1 MYLHCKYHLYQFC
14 HAYFYDSNQ
23 GTFTVFLMQG
33 IIRHISRRSGTIMR
47 GGAIQSVRPF
57 FQKGW
62 SQPWISSSCR
72 LISHTNERIH
82 AEHIPIYK
90 KISAFVKGTAFT
102 FGGLTLAGFM
112 GYPVDS
118 RDSKSLRDL
127 RSQLEAIRKQY
138 PSVRSFPVFFRA
150 DYFFYL

>member
-1 MYLHCKYHLYQFC
+1 
-14 HAYFYDSNQ
+14 
-23 GTFTVFLMQG
+23 MQG
-33 IIRHISRRSGTIMR
+33 IIRHISRRSGAIMK
-47 GGAIQSVRPF
+47 GGVAQSVRSF

-72 LISHTNERIH
+72 SISHSSEHIH
-82 AEHIPIYK
+82 AERIPIYK
-90 KISAFVKGTAFT
+90 KIATFVKGTTFT

-118 RDSKSLRDL
+118 RDSKNLRDL

-138 PSVRSFPVFFRA
+138 PSVRSFPVYSAMLTITHIYRFDITVMTVLLWFHL
-150 DYFFYL
+150 DLQVMSSSFLY